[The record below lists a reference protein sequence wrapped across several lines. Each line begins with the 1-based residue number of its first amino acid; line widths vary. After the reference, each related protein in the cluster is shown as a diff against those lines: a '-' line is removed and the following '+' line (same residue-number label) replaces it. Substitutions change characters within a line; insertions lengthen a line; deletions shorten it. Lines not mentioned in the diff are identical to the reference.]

1 MHNTECLNSS
11 QRFFLRFSF
20 CVRYLFIKQAPSR
33 FCLRSLNFSQGCLKQ
48 CEKLNLKINCVY
60 MYINV
65 VFFFSKQLI
74 LILAHPHPSPQ
85 AFTLEI
91 KLKNTVTTPLQRGL
105 RREILTYSVPT
116 RYDSKL
122 GGPSIT
128 FFATNP
134 GRSLK
139 ICPSNLLSCE
149 PSVL

>member
-20 CVRYLFIKQAPSR
+20 CIRYLFFKQVPSR

-48 CEKLNLKINCVY
+48 CEKPDLKMNCV
-60 MYINV
+60 YINV
-65 VFFFSKQLI
+65 VFCFSKQLI
-74 LILAHPHPSPQ
+74 LTHPHPSPQ

-128 FFATNP
+128 FFTTWQ
-134 GRSLK
+134 
-139 ICPSNLLSCE
+139 
-149 PSVL
+149 VT